1 MKRPIPF
8 PQGTQRIARIT
19 EVSEPNLYV
28 LEPTPAV
35 AVAVAEPAVAEPAT
49 TESAVAM
56 HTPLT
61 DAELASAFVDGEAPV
76 VLRRAKRVTSAYT
89 AEARDERPNLTI
101 V

>member
-28 LEPTPAV
+28 LEPTPAL
-35 AVAVAEPAVAEPAT
+35 AVAEPAVVEPEG
-49 TESAVAM
+49 TEPAVAM

-61 DAELASAFVDGEAPV
+61 DAELASAFVDGDAPV
-76 VLRRAKRVTSAYT
+76 ALRRAKRVTSAYT
-89 AEARDERPNLTI
+89 AETRDERPNLTI